1 MEMRSIEVEWRVGA
15 IPIGDR
21 VGKEIVTRWST
32 DLATQGI
39 MYTDS
44 NGRELQRRVRDARPT
59 WLLNVTER
67 IAGNYFPTTLTA
79 QIRDEGVAANAAAAR
94 QLSVITDRAQG
105 AASVIDG
112 TIELMVHRR
121 LLTLDH
127 KGVGEVL
134 NETEG
139 GRDTTYNLSKTP
151 PQETSLGPGLKIIGR
166 HFLVFDLVGT
176 ESASAAV
183 GTAAAA
189 LAEPVVLFGHE
200 PAASASSSLH
210 GRQRHH
216 PNPQSAEELK
226 RAPPS
231 HGGLPPAVRLLT
243 LQALGRDNT
252 AGGLGFASTVA
263 KLAKLN
269 SSESVLLLRLAHRFS
284 VDDGALLSAEAS
296 VDLFSF
302 LPTATATISV
312 CVELSL
318 TANQLIVDAEGARL
332 LWPTEEEERTAR
344 GRRKRRSRVRW
355 TRLSGGIVV
364 LKAMQVR
371 TWACTY
377 RNSTV

>member
-134 NETEG
+134 RRLE
-139 GRDTTYNLSKTP
+139 L
-151 PQETSLGPGLKIIGR
+151 
-166 HFLVFDLVGT
+166 
-176 ESASAAV
+176 
-183 GTAAAA
+183 A
-189 LAEPVVLFGHE
+189 LA
-200 PAASASSSLH
+200 
-210 GRQRHH
+210 
-216 PNPQSAEELK
+216 
-226 RAPPS
+226 
-231 HGGLPPAVRLLT
+231 
-243 LQALGRDNT
+243 
-252 AGGLGFASTVA
+252 AGS
-263 KLAKLN
+263 
-269 SSESVLLLRLAHRFS
+269 
-284 VDDGALLSAEAS
+284 
-296 VDLFSF
+296 
-302 LPTATATISV
+302 
-312 CVELSL
+312 
-318 TANQLIVDAEGARL
+318 
-332 LWPTEEEERTAR
+332 
-344 GRRKRRSRVRW
+344 
-355 TRLSGGIVV
+355 
-364 LKAMQVR
+364 
-371 TWACTY
+371 
-377 RNSTV
+377 